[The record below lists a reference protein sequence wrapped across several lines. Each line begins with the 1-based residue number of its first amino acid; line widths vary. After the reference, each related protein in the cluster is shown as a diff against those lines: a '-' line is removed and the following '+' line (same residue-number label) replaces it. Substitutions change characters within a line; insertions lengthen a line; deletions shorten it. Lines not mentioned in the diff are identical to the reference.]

1 MNSGNL
7 FSGGN
12 STSIVIASVTA
23 AAALGLGL
31 GVIKPQYERLQRVAA
46 QHKSIAAQASH
57 IEDVLSTT
65 DRVNAEFSL
74 ASRNLNEAESDIST
88 SGSDLFEW
96 SVLALHKFS
105 APYQVKFLK
114 FSPGEA
120 PASPPDLAS
129 ASYHEGLTS
138 VWGKARFHC
147 FGQFLADL
155 ENQFPHFRVI
165 NISLEPE
172 RGNNDESEG
181 LSFKMDLVYLVKHN
195 S

>member
-46 QHKSIAAQASH
+46 QHKSIAGQASH

-96 SVLALHKFS
+96 SVLAL
-105 APYQVKFLK
+105 
-114 FSPGEA
+114 
-120 PASPPDLAS
+120 
-129 ASYHEGLTS
+129 
-138 VWGKARFHC
+138 
-147 FGQFLADL
+147 
-155 ENQFPHFRVI
+155 
-165 NISLEPE
+165 
-172 RGNNDESEG
+172 
-181 LSFKMDLVYLVKHN
+181 
-195 S
+195 